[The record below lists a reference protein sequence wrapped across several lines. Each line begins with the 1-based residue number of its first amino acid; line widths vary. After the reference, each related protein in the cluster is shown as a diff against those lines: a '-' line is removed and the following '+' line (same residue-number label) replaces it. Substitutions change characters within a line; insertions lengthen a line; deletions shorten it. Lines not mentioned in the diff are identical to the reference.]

1 MKRIIPIICILLIA
15 QLACEFSSSPGATE
29 DTKPDKPTAIDFSAS
44 VFYSGTELF
53 GGPGV
58 DYPVVGNVSGE
69 VMITG
74 QAYGCTWFQVYSASS
89 GSSGWLSAD
98 KIAYTVA
105 CADVPGVAIPPPP
118 MPTATD
124 TLTPTITLTLEPTF
138 TLTKT
143 AASGFIVPT
152 VGCPVQSQI
161 LLGNR
166 TGKTATFM
174 LVGPATFYFTIFQD
188 VANKIAVCEG
198 CYDVYIVG
206 NVCGTSDGQYA
217 FRICDGFD
225 GWVYCN

>member
-1 MKRIIPIICILLIA
+1 MKRFIPIICVLIIA
-15 QLACEFSSSPGATE
+15 QLACEFSLSPGATE
-29 DTKPDKPTAIDFSAS
+29 VPEPEKPEVKDFSAS
-44 VFYSGTELF
+44 VFYSGTDLY

-58 DYPVVGNVSGE
+58 DYPIVGNVSGE
-69 VMITG
+69 VTITG
-74 QAYGCTWFQVYSASS
+74 QGYGCTWFQVSS
-89 GSSGWLSAD
+89 STGQSGWLSAD
-98 KIAYTVA
+98 KIAYTIA
-105 CADVPGVAIPPPP
+105 CADVPGVAIPPTARPP
-118 MPTATD
+118 ATD
-124 TLTPTITLTLEPTF
+124 TQTPTITLTLTPTF

-143 AASGFIVPT
+143 AQSGFIVPT

-174 LVGPATFYFTIFQD
+174 LVGPATFFFTIYQD

-206 NVCGTSDGQYA
+206 NVCGTGDGQYA